1 MRKSPMRYNNRKD
14 ILRPLSTTTTT
25 NNNNKNGEEK
35 VKESKAFL
43 DRGKLSYVTPFI
55 DR

>member
-1 MRKSPMRYNNRKD
+1 MRYNNRKD
-14 ILRPLSTTTTT
+14 ILRPLSSTTN